1 MRMLSIAIPTIR
13 MREKGRKQESHAN
26 MFHHIFGLMVCIMYV
41 NASINRID
49 STMYAIL
56 CWLIKAHEWDVE
68 QRAFAIPIH
77 YNRSQIGAIKQRI
90 RRGEHFLGQIFTSFT
105 FYQPRVCVL
114 ARGMKQESTYFAV
127 MAPKRCHI
135 RIPLKKLVSSFIRI
149 TVCMHVRVYR
159 FPFYM
164 NTNSF
169 LQSFFLCFHGI
180 LVSTQN
186 MRPSRESQR
195 MRRYHSNTNC
205 G

>member
-56 CWLIKAHEWDVE
+56 CCLIKAHEWDVE

-77 YNRSQIGAIKQRI
+77 YNRSQIGAMKQRI

-105 FYQPRVCVL
+105 FYQPKVCVYWREERNRK
-114 ARGMKQESTYFAV
+114 A
-127 MAPKRCHI
+127 HI
-135 RIPLKKLVSSFIRI
+135 
-149 TVCMHVRVYR
+149 
-159 FPFYM
+159 
-164 NTNSF
+164 
-169 LQSFFLCFHGI
+169 
-180 LVSTQN
+180 
-186 MRPSRESQR
+186 SQ
-195 MRRYHSNTNC
+195 
-205 G
+205 